1 MDKKANPSE
10 VPSGFTWRVVL
21 GLIYGA
27 IVLTPAGIW
36 LFWSAGVGQMSTGG
50 AAQISV
56 LLLFTTLASAAGR
69 PFSKQESFVMYSNM
83 MSVIAETMAPALVF
97 QYYIRSS
104 PVAHELGLSQ
114 LIPDWYAPPPGSI
127 NRTVFDVHWIPLMVV
142 WLLMNALF
150 IKAVDL
156 SIGYLVYQLYAVEE
170 KLPYPGTRVWAE
182 TCITIAEKMK
192 RPKKAKL
199 LTYTAVIGMVFT
211 MLTYGIEIITGS
223 QLIPYWNDMTHLIET
238 ALPGASL
245 GIIVDLLV
253 FAGGFIMPWHVCVS
267 ILIGG
272 VATFIVANP
281 ILVKMGQ
288 FPTYKLGMDSF
299 FIFRRSR
306 IDFWMSPMIGL
317 GIAAGIIPL
326 IRGRR
331 YVVGALKRLTVAEKT
346 SRDGGG
352 IERRPISLLIIIGL
366 FLLGAL
372 GSAVMT
378 MILAPD
384 LPIWIPVVLSTGW
397 TFLYALIN
405 GRANAEASVNFAVPY
420 LKEGTFYA
428 VGYQGVNAWFAP
440 LIVGGGLAGAAGGGW
455 SAVYLA
461 CDLTETKFSDYFKAY
476 FLAFPIAMAIS
487 FLYVQAFWSMAPIPS
502 AAYPYTA
509 AQWPVDAAFTLLW
522 PGLRGTGI
530 SLIRPDL
537 IFGSLIIGAIVS
549 ASCGFLNIPFELI
562 GFAIGMSQ
570 LMHFTVTMFFGGV
583 FGRIME
589 RRMGKEWWRDN
600 MAVIAAGLSVGEG
613 ILVAVAASIS
623 LISKAMWIW
632 PV

>member
-1 MDKKANPSE
+1 MDKKANPGE
-10 VPSGFTWRVVL
+10 APSGFTWRVVL

-36 LFWSAGVGQMSTGG
+36 LFWSAGVAQGTTGA

-56 LLLFTTLASAAGR
+56 LLLFTTLASATGS

-83 MSVIAETMAPALVF
+83 MSVIGETMAPALVF

-104 PVAHELGLSQ
+104 PAAHALGLSH
-114 LIPDWYAPPPGSI
+114 LIPNWYAPPPGSI
-127 NRTVFDVHWIPLMVV
+127 NRTMFDVNWVPLIVV
-142 WLLMNALF
+142 YLLMNVLF
-150 IKAVDL
+150 IKALDL

-199 LTYTAVIGMVFT
+199 LTYTAVIGMIFT
-211 MLTYGIEIITGS
+211 ALTHGIVIITGS
-223 QLIPYWNDMTHLIET
+223 PLIPVWNDMTYMLET

-253 FAGGFIMPWHVCVS
+253 FSGGFIMPWHVAVS

-272 VATFIVANP
+272 VAAFIVANP

-288 FPTYKLGMDSF
+288 FPTYKLGMGSWL
-299 FIFRRSR
+299 IWWRSR
-306 IDFWMSPMIGL
+306 IDFWMSPMIGI

-331 YVVGALKRLTVAEKT
+331 YVVGALRRLTVAGKT
-346 SRDGGG
+346 STDGG

-372 GSAVMT
+372 GSAVLT

-384 LPIWIPVVLSTGW
+384 LPIWIPIVLSTGW

-405 GRANAEASVNFAVPY
+405 GRANAEASVNFSVPY

-440 LIVGGGLAGAAGGGW
+440 LIVGGGLAGAAGGTWG
-455 SAVYLA
+455 AVYLA

-487 FLYVQAFWSMAPIPS
+487 FFYVEAFWKMAPIPS

-509 AQWPVDAAFTLLW
+509 ADWPVEASFTLLW
-522 PGLRGTGI
+522 PGLRLTGFR
-530 SLIRPDL
+530 LIRPDL

-570 LMHFTVTMFFGGV
+570 LMHFTVTTFLGGV

-600 MAVIAAGLSVGEG
+600 LAVVAAGLGIGEG
-613 ILVAVAASIS
+613 VLIAVVASIA
-623 LISKAMWIW
+623 LISRSMWIW